1 MFLRVGTS
9 QAQNPVDETV
19 TEKQTTAKREDDG
32 RVSAYEIWRSRL
44 IVVPAGDEAAFCAG
58 WQLAKDKFQQN

>member
-1 MFLRVGTS
+1 M
-9 QAQNPVDETV
+9 